1 VEYAGYRLTGIIGQY
16 AGMDEA
22 VDYVL
27 LAVTDIVEVHAAV
40 FGRPMEDEMD
50 RGRDGVELAFGD
62 PADFVGLGLLGG
74 SLGRPL
80 AFGGRQERVERGQ
93 LARDGEGLIS
103 H

>member
-1 VEYAGYRLTGIIGQY
+1 MEYTGYGLTGIVGQY

-27 LAVTDIVEVHAAV
+27 LAMTDIVEVHAAV
-40 FGRPMEDEMD
+40 FGGPGKNQVDG
-50 RGRDGVELAFGD
+50 GRDGFELPFGD
-62 PADFVGLGLLGG
+62 PVDFGGLGLLDG
-74 SLGRPL
+74 SLGRPV